1 MASVWAELKRR
12 NVVKVALAYAIVGWL
27 MASGSLQA
35 HHSVAAAYALGKEG
49 QLSGSFK
56 AFRLVNPHSSMK
68 LDVMNPDGSS
78 TEWTFTGGSV
88 STLARLG
95 IGRTGPNAL
104 KPGDNITVIFTPA
117 LDGAS
122 PLGLLK
128 TIVYPDGHTVA
139 FRVD

>member
-1 MASVWAELKRR
+1 MIKQTLRC
-12 NVVKVALAYAIVGWL
+12 VVIVSCGWL
-27 MASGSLQA
+27 MTAGSLLA
-35 HHSVAAAYALGKEG
+35 HHSLAATYVMGGDAEVAGA
-49 QLSGSFK
+49 FK

-68 LDVMNPDGSS
+68 MDVTNEDGSI

-95 IGRTGPNAL
+95 LGRTGPNAL
-104 KPGDNITVIFTPA
+104 RPGDMITVTYMPP
-117 LDGAS
+117 LDGKS

-128 TIVYPDGHTVA
+128 TISYEDGRMVQ

>member
-1 MASVWAELKRR
+1 MAGA
-12 NVVKVALAYAIVGWL
+12 
-27 MASGSLQA
+27 
-35 HHSVAAAYALGKEG
+35 
-49 QLSGSFK
+49 FK

-68 LDVMNPDGSS
+68 LDVTNTDGSV

-104 KPGDNITVIFTPA
+104 SPGDMITVTYMPP
-117 LDGAS
+117 LDGKS

-128 TIVYPDGHTVA
+128 TITYPDGHVVQ

>member
-1 MASVWAELKRR
+1 MSKRTLGY
-12 NVVKVALAYAIVGWL
+12 VVLCGWL
-27 MASGSLQA
+27 IAIGSSQA
-35 HHSVAAAYALGKEG
+35 HHSLAAAYALGEEE
-49 QLSGSFK
+49 QLAGEFK

-68 LDVMNPDGSS
+68 MDVTNTDGSV

-104 KPGDNITVIFTPA
+104 RAGDMITVTYMPA
-117 LDGAS
+117 LDREI

-128 TIVYPDGHTVA
+128 TITYADGHSVQ

>member
-1 MASVWAELKRR
+1 MKKGGCTKVIKRTLGY
-12 NVVKVALAYAIVGWL
+12 VVLFGWL
-27 MASGSLQA
+27 AASGFSQA
-35 HHSVAAAYALGKEG
+35 HHSLAAAYALGEEG
-49 QLSGSFK
+49 QVSGAFK

-68 LDVMNPDGSS
+68 LDVTNSDGST

-104 KPGDNITVIFTPA
+104 RPGDMITVTYMPP
-117 LDGAS
+117 LDGKS

-128 TIVYPDGHTVA
+128 TITYPDGHVVQ